1 MRVEVPGVGLSDS
14 PIWWQKFY
22 NYYED
27 NYYEDVEEKGNGTS
41 KKHDGSVAWRG
52 LRRD

>member
-1 MRVEVPGVGLSDS
+1 MRVEVPGVGLADS

-27 NYYEDVEEKGNGTS
+27 NYYEGVECPMGVN
-41 KKHDGSVAWRG
+41 AY
-52 LRRD
+52 LRQVLNDE